1 MISLKA
7 TKTHDF
13 DSGNK
18 KLLLIQR
25 ICAVSFFVA
34 IFAAFVFCYIKYGK
48 ALYELFGDPEQMKI
62 FLSRFNGLD
71 KLAFVGIRAFQT
83 VIKIIPAEPLEI
95 GSGFLYGTWGGL
107 LLCFLGT
114 EIGSL
119 VIIAVV
125 KLFGKRAVELFLP
138 AEKLNSLK
146 FLQNEKTVF
155 RTLFIIYLIPGTPK
169 DILTYAAALT
179 NLNMKKFMLIT
190 GMARIPSII
199 SSTLCGAQITSR
211 NFDLAIIIFAAT
223 ALLSLV
229 CSFFYKK
236 LTGKGETTEKKRQRG
251 CLNFE
256 NGSIDRK

>member
-1 MISLKA
+1 MITLKA
-7 TKTHDF
+7 TKTHNSN
-13 DSGNK
+13 SGNR

-34 IFAAFVFCYIKYGK
+34 LLTAFVFCYIKYGET
-48 ALYELFGDPEQMKI
+48 LYELFSDPEQMMA

-71 KLAFVGIRAFQT
+71 KLAFVGVRAFQT

-107 LLCFLGT
+107 LLCILGT

-119 VIIAVV
+119 VIIAVT

-179 NLNMKKFMLIT
+179 NINMKKFMLIT
-190 GMARIPSII
+190 GIARIPSII
-199 SSTLCGAQITSR
+199 TSTLCGAQITSR
-211 NFDLAIIIFAAT
+211 NFDFAIIIFAAT

-236 LTGKGETTEKKRQRG
+236 LTSKDEA
-251 CLNFE
+251 E
-256 NGSIDRK
+256 NKNNREDA

>member
-1 MISLKA
+1 MITLKA
-7 TKTHDF
+7 TKTHDS
-13 DSGNK
+13 DSGSK

-25 ICAVSFFVA
+25 ICAVLFFVVL
-34 IFAAFVFCYIKYGK
+34 FAAFIFCYIKYGK
-48 ALYELFGDPEQMKI
+48 ALYELFSDPEQMRA

-71 KLAFVGIRAFQT
+71 KLAFVGVRAFQT

-107 LLCFLGT
+107 LLCILGT

-119 VIIAVV
+119 VIIAVT

-179 NLNMKKFMLIT
+179 NINMKKFMLIT
-190 GMARIPSII
+190 GIARIPSII

-223 ALLSLV
+223 ALLSFV

-236 LTGKGETTEKKRQRG
+236 LTSKDETAEK
-251 CLNFE
+251 N
-256 NGSIDRK
+256 DREDA

>member
-1 MISLKA
+1 MITLKS
-7 TKTHDF
+7 TKTHDPN
-13 DSGNK
+13 SGNRTV
-18 KLLLIQR
+18 LLIQR
-25 ICAVSFFVA
+25 ICAVAFFVA
-34 IFAAFVFCYIKYGK
+34 ALVAFVFCYIKYGRT
-48 ALYELFGDPEQMKI
+48 LYDVFSDPEQI
-62 FLSRFNGLD
+62 RVFLSRFNGLD
-71 KLAFVGIRAFQT
+71 KLAFVGVRAFQT

-119 VIIAVV
+119 VIIAVT
-125 KLFGKRAVELFLP
+125 KIFGKRIVELFLP

-179 NLNMKKFMLIT
+179 NINMKKFMLIT
-190 GMARIPSII
+190 GIARIPSII

-223 ALLSLV
+223 AVLSLV

-236 LTGKGETTEKKRQRG
+236 LTGKGETADKNNRE
-251 CLNFE
+251 
-256 NGSIDRK
+256 DA

>member
-1 MISLKA
+1 MITLKA

-211 NFDLAIIIFAAT
+211 NFDFAIIIFAAT

-236 LTGKGETTEKKRQRG
+236 LTGKGETTEK
-251 CLNFE
+251 N
-256 NGSIDRK
+256 DREDA